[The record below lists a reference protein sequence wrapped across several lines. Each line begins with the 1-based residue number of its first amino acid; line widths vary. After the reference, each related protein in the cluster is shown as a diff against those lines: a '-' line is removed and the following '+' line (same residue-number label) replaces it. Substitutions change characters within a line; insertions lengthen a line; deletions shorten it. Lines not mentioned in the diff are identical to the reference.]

1 MSQSNMAVVQILSEV
16 RAQIG
21 EAHSIAKAADLC
33 AKDGQVD
40 RAFEIALDLDELLHS
55 ANHLVQAAAILRR
68 VERREQEK
76 AED

>member
-1 MSQSNMAVVQILSEV
+1 MSHSNVAVVQILSEV

-40 RAFEIALDLDELLHS
+40 RAFEIALDLDGLLHS
-55 ANHLVQAAAILRR
+55 ANYLVQAAAILGR

-76 AED
+76 VKD